1 MAQYKYM
8 IIGGGMTADAA
19 VKGIR
24 ELDPNGSI
32 GIVSMETDPPYN
44 RPPLSKGLWK
54 GDSVDSVWRNT
65 ESQGVEMHLGRTAK
79 AIDTRQKQVTDNQGT
94 TYGYEKLLVAT
105 GGRPRRFNFGGD
117 DIIYFRT
124 LEDYRRLRAL
134 ADQRQ
139 HIGVIGGGYI
149 GSEIAAGLSMIHKD
163 VVMFMLEE
171 TVSGLRF
178 PADLGQFLND
188 YYRQKGV
195 QIVPET
201 SIISIEKRGDQFAIR
216 GRNEKDRSDRECLVD
231 AVVAGLGIEPN
242 IELAKAAGLE
252 IENGIVVDEYLRTK
266 DSDIYAAGDVAAA
279 YRPLLGKRQR
289 IEHEDN
295 ANAMGHAAGRNMAG
309 AYERFGYLPFF
320 YSDMFDLG
328 YEAVGEVDRSLETF
342 ADWKDPYRE
351 GVIYFLKDGRVRGV
365 VLWNVWGQVDAAR
378 QLIAETGPFKSADLK
393 GRIKG

>member
-1 MAQYKYM
+1 MAQYKYV

-65 ESQGVEMHLGRTAK
+65 ESQGLEMHLGRIAK
-79 AIDTRQKQVTDNQGT
+79 AIDARQKQVTDDQGT
-94 TYGYEKLLVAT
+94 VYGYERLLVAT
-105 GGRPRRFNFGGD
+105 GGRPRRFHFGGD
-117 DIIYFRT
+117 EIIYFRT
-124 LEDYRRLRAL
+124 LEDYRKLRAL
-134 ADQRQ
+134 ADQHQ
-139 HIGVIGGGYI
+139 HIGIIGGGYI
-149 GSEIAAGLSMIHKD
+149 GSEIAAGLSMNHKD

-195 QIVPET
+195 QVVPET
-201 SIISIEKRGDQFAIR
+201 SILNIEKRGDQFAIR
-216 GRNEKDRSDRECLVD
+216 GRNERDKSEREWLVD
-231 AVVAGLGIEPN
+231 AVVAGLGIEPSS
-242 IELAKAAGLE
+242 ELAKAAGLE
-252 IENGIVVDEYLRTK
+252 IEDGIVVDEYLRTK
-266 DSDIYAAGDVAAA
+266 DSDIYAAGDIAAA

-295 ANAMGHAAGRNMAG
+295 ANAMGRAAGRNMAG
-309 AYERFGYLPFF
+309 AHEPFDYHPFF

-328 YEAVGEVDRSLETF
+328 YEAVGDVDRSMETF

-378 QLIAETGPFKSADLK
+378 QLIAEAGPFKPADLK